1 LNSTLNMTY
10 AIEFDAFTVGKKDC
24 WITIKNAF
32 LFVVVVLESKCD
44 ENENRSFEWNWCL
57 DEINGDE
64 IKMFLMYN
72 LTGKQNR
79 ALSSMSVSVDNS
91 SLGNITRLVSRRN
104 RQFSWMY
111 MFLIFE
117 INNSIIQSQMNISTF
132 VVVQANVNI
141 ESSMLNVTVL
151 LRFMIKCTI
160 HCQEIQVNKLKNTTS
175 MNLEPIVIIYNG
187 YVHFHNVSLTG
198 NIGFY
203 SILFL
208 IHEIFRCFYYDINDN
223 NRKCIE

>member
-1 LNSTLNMTY
+1 
-10 AIEFDAFTVGKKDC
+10 
-24 WITIKNAF
+24 
-32 LFVVVVLESKCD
+32 
-44 ENENRSFEWNWCL
+44 
-57 DEINGDE
+57 
-64 IKMFLMYN
+64 
-72 LTGKQNR
+72 
-79 ALSSMSVSVDNS
+79 
-91 SLGNITRLVSRRN
+91 
-104 RQFSWMY
+104 

-117 INNSIIQSQMNISTF
+117 INNSIIQSQMNISAF

-187 YVHFHNVSLTG
+187 YVHF
-198 NIGFY
+198 
-203 SILFL
+203 ILFL

-223 NRKCIE
+223 NRKYIE